1 MNPKKLWILLAALFL
16 ALEGCAQPAPAP
28 VPAPREI
35 VTYYYIG
42 ALDLNLKSTPDPSG
56 ANVAVVRLNDRVQ
69 SLERQG
75 AWFLV
80 RTAGGQ
86 EGWAN
91 ERDLKLDPVSQLYVR
106 RGGAL
111 LRQAPADQAGTLER
125 LRVNDQVKILEQNE
139 SGWIRVSVART
150 RNNGWLKSQDLSLD
164 QVSVPHPVKRRR
176 LPSSPPESLPGV
188 TPSPAEAAPPPAEV
202 APPPAETAPP
212 SPPAPPPG
220 SAPRKA
226 RPEMF
231 EPF

>member
-1 MNPKKLWILLAALFL
+1 MNPKSLRILLAALFL
-16 ALEGCAQPAPAP
+16 ALCGCAQPAPAP

-42 ALDLNLKSTPDPSG
+42 ALELNLKAAPDPGG
-56 ANVAVVRLNDRVQ
+56 ADGALVRLNDRVQ
-69 SLERQG
+69 SLERRG

-111 LRQAPADQAGTLER
+111 LRPAPEDQAGTLER
-125 LRVNDQVKILEQNE
+125 LRVNDHLKILEQNG
-139 SGWIRVSVART
+139 SGWVRVTVART
-150 RNNGWLKSQDLSLD
+150 RNTGWLKSHDLSLD
-164 QVSVPHPVKRRR
+164 RVSVPRPVKRRPP
-176 LPSSPPESLPGV
+176 PSAPPESLPLV

-212 SPPAPPPG
+212 PSPAPPPD